1 MAKIPVKE
9 VAVVKEELNFSVK
22 VSIEIDYLAQS

>member
-1 MAKIPVKE
+1 MAKIHVRE

-22 VSIEIDYLAQS
+22 VSIEILYLTQS